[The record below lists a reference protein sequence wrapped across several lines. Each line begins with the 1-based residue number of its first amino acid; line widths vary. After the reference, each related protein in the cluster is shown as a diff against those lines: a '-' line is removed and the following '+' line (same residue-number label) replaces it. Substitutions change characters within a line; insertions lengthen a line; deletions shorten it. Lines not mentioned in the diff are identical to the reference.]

1 MRVMNIK
8 GTGSGITKI
17 RTKLI
22 LSQIFIALIPF
33 VLLGIV
39 GGLFSI
45 REARKNVT
53 QRTSQTVTQVSQT
66 LDTYMEDLEK
76 LVLTVSDE
84 IEVADLGHD
93 WESETLRVRGSMQSI
108 MGRYDEIAG
117 MLYAD
122 SGDRY
127 ISTGITRISRDSF
140 QKESWYKAALSNPD
154 KVHMISTVTG
164 RNIAT
169 DVGYSVDD
177 VFSIVK
183 AVKDKETG
191 KVEGVLLMDIGHS
204 IISSAITDSQ
214 LGGEGFVFVL
224 DEEDHMVYTPINP
237 VVYRIKPQWLTDE
250 DETLTVDIG
259 GGRYLIRYKT
269 SNKTGW
275 KTVSVKSYDEL
286 MGDFNRMIGIFAVIL
301 VATLILVQYLSIR
314 VSDNITRPIK
324 RLRDLMMQTEEGNL
338 SLRFESDSHDEIAD
352 LGMSFNHMIK
362 RIRELLDRVRQEE
375 DLKRKAELKIV
386 QEQFKP
392 HFLYNTLDTINWMAR
407 EHGAKDIVNLVDALT
422 NVFRISLSHGKD
434 YITIKEEINYISSYL
449 YVQKTRYED
458 KLLFEIDADEDCMQR
473 QVPKLILQ
481 PLVENAIYHGIKLKR
496 GTGHIGIS
504 VHRVDD
510 RICMTVEDDGKGMDE
525 NTRDSLRDLLKTGE
539 RTDDIK
545 VDDNQSFGLFYV
557 KERLQQ
563 RYRDSYS
570 VEVESTQDIGTRISI
585 YIPFFEEEN
594 MSI

>member
-8 GTGSGITKI
+8 RIGSGITKI

-22 LSQIFIALIPF
+22 LSEIFIALIPF
-33 VLLGIV
+33 ILVGIV
-39 GGLFSI
+39 GITFSV
-45 REARKNVT
+45 REARKNVA
-53 QRTSQTVTQVSQT
+53 QRSSQTVTQVSRT
-66 LDTYMEDLEK
+66 LDTYMEDLDK
-76 LVLTVSDE
+76 LVLTLADE
-84 IEVADLGHD
+84 IEAADLD
-93 WESETLRVRGSMQSI
+93 GSTDAKAAEVIRTMQNV

-117 MLYAD
+117 MLYAQD
-122 SGDRY
+122 DDDY
-127 ISTGITRISRDSF
+127 ISTGITRVSRDSF
-140 QKESWYKAALSNPD
+140 QKENWYKAALLDPD
-154 KVHMISTVTG
+154 KSHMISTVTG

-183 AVKDKETG
+183 AVKNRDTDRI
-191 KVEGVLLMDIGHS
+191 EGVLLVDIGHG
-204 IISSAITDSQ
+204 IISSAIRDSQ

-237 VVYRIKPQWLTDE
+237 VVYRINPKWLVNE
-250 DETLTVDIG
+250 DETIAVNVG
-259 GGRYLIRYKT
+259 NSRYLVRFKK
-269 SNKTGW
+269 SDMTGW
-275 KTVSVKSYDEL
+275 KTVSVTSYDEL
-286 MGDFNRMIGIFAVIL
+286 MGDYNRMMGIFAAIL
-301 VATLILVQYLSIR
+301 VATLILVQYLSVR

-324 RLRDLMMQTEEGNL
+324 KLRDLMRKTREGNL
-338 SLRFESDSHDEIAD
+338 SLRFESASRDEIND
-352 LGMSFNHMIK
+352 LGMSFNHMID
-362 RIRELLDRVRQEE
+362 RIQELLVRVRQEE

-407 EHGAKDIVNLVDALT
+407 EHGAKDIVSLVDALT

-458 KLLFEIDADEDCMQR
+458 KLLFEIDADEECEKH

-496 GTGHIGIS
+496 GTGHIHIL
-504 VHRVDD
+504 VKRADD
-510 RICMTVEDDGKGMDE
+510 MICMSVEDDGKGMDE
-525 NTRDSLRDLLKTGE
+525 NTRDSLRELLKTGE
-539 RTDDIK
+539 HTQEIK
-545 VDDNQSFGLFYV
+545 AEDKESFGLFYV

-563 RYRDSYS
+563 RYRDSYK
-570 VEVESTQDIGTRISI
+570 VEVESTEDIGTRISI
-585 YIPFFEEEN
+585 FIPFFEEEN
-594 MSI
+594 VIK

>member
-8 GTGSGITKI
+8 KTGYRITKI
-17 RTKLI
+17 RTRLI

-33 VLLGIV
+33 VLVGIV
-39 GGLFSI
+39 GIMVSI

-66 LDTYMEDLEK
+66 LDTYLEDLDK

-84 IEVADLGHD
+84 IVDADLEGN
-93 WESETLRVRGSMQSI
+93 SEEETGRVIRTMQNI

-122 SGDRY
+122 SNDGY
-127 ISTGITRISRDSF
+127 ISTGMTRVSRDSF
-140 QKESWYKAALSNPD
+140 QKENWYKAALEDTD
-154 KVHMISTVTG
+154 KSHMISTVTG

-183 AVKDKETG
+183 AVKDRESGRVK
-191 KVEGVLLMDIGHS
+191 GVLLMDIGHS
-204 IISSAITDSQ
+204 IISSAIRDSQ

-224 DEEDHMVYTPINP
+224 DDENHMVYTPINS
-237 VVYRIKPQWLTDE
+237 VVYRIRPQWLTNE

-259 GGRYLIRYKT
+259 NGRYLVRFKK
-269 SNKTGW
+269 SDMTGW
-275 KTVSVKSYDEL
+275 KTVSVTSYDEL
-286 MGDFNRMIGIFAVIL
+286 MGDFNRMIGVYTAVL
-301 VATLILVQYLSIR
+301 LATLLLVQYLSLR

-324 RLRDLMMQTEEGNL
+324 RLRDLMINTEEGNL
-338 SLRFESDSHDEIAD
+338 SLRFESDSHDEISD
-352 LGMSFNHMIK
+352 LGMSFNHMIE
-362 RIRELLDRVRQEE
+362 RIQELLDRVRLEE
-375 DLKRKAELKIV
+375 DQKRKAELKIV

-407 EHGAKDIVNLVDALT
+407 EHGAKDIVSLVDALT
-422 NVFRISLSHGKD
+422 NVFRISLSHGKEN
-434 YITIKEEINYISSYL
+434 ITIKEEINYISSYL

-458 KLLFEIDADEDCMQR
+458 KLLFEIDADDDCMQTK
-473 QVPKLILQ
+473 VPKLILQ

-496 GTGHIGIS
+496 GTGHINIS
-504 VHRVDD
+504 VHRIEDC
-510 RICMTVEDDGKGMDE
+510 ICMSVADDGKGMDE
-525 NTRDSLRDLLKTGE
+525 STRDSLRDLLKTGE
-539 RTDDIK
+539 RSEE
-545 VDDNQSFGLFYV
+545 VSADDNQSFGLFYV

-563 RYRDSYS
+563 RYGNDYR

-585 YIPFFEEEN
+585 YIPGAEEN
-594 MSI
+594 I

>member
-1 MRVMNIK
+1 MNVKRI
-8 GTGSGITKI
+8 GSGITKI

-33 VLLGIV
+33 ILVGIV
-39 GGLFSI
+39 GITFSV
-45 REARKNVT
+45 REARKNVA
-53 QRTSQTVTQVSQT
+53 QRSSQTVTQVSRT
-66 LDTYMEDLEK
+66 LDTYMEDLDK
-76 LVLTVSDE
+76 LVLTLADE
-84 IEVADLGHD
+84 IEAADLD
-93 WESETLRVRGSMQSI
+93 GSTDTKAAEVIRTMQNV

-117 MLYAD
+117 MLYAED
-122 SGDRY
+122 NDDY
-127 ISTGITRISRDSF
+127 ISTGITRVSRDSF
-140 QKESWYKAALSNPD
+140 QKESWYKAALLDPD
-154 KVHMISTVTG
+154 KSHMISTVTG

-183 AVKDKETG
+183 AVKNRDTDRI
-191 KVEGVLLMDIGHS
+191 EGVLLVDIGHS
-204 IISSAITDSQ
+204 IISSAIRDSQ

-237 VVYRIKPQWLTDE
+237 VVYRINPKWLVNE
-250 DETLTVDIG
+250 DETIAVDLG
-259 GGRYLIRYKT
+259 NSRYLVRFKK
-269 SNKTGW
+269 SDMTGW
-275 KTVSVKSYDEL
+275 KTVSVTSYDEL
-286 MGDFNRMIGIFAVIL
+286 MGDYNRMMGIFAAIL
-301 VATLILVQYLSIR
+301 VATLILVQYLSVR

-324 RLRDLMMQTEEGNL
+324 KLRDLMRKTREGNL
-338 SLRFESDSHDEIAD
+338 SLRFESDSRDEIND
-352 LGMSFNHMIK
+352 LGKSFNHMID
-362 RIRELLDRVRQEE
+362 RIQELLVRVRQEE

-407 EHGAKDIVNLVDALT
+407 EHGAKDIVSLVDALT

-458 KLLFEIDADEDCMQR
+458 KLLFEIDTDEECEKH

-496 GTGHIGIS
+496 GTGHIHIS
-504 VHRVDD
+504 VKRADD
-510 RICMTVEDDGKGMDE
+510 MICMSVEDDGKGMDE
-525 NTRDSLRDLLKTGE
+525 NTRDSLRELLKTGE
-539 RTDDIK
+539 HTQEIK
-545 VDDNQSFGLFYV
+545 AEDKESFGLFYV

-563 RYRDSYS
+563 RYRDSYK
-570 VEVESTQDIGTRISI
+570 VEVESTEDIGTRISI
-585 YIPFFEEEN
+585 FIPFFEEEN
-594 MSI
+594 VIK

>member
-1 MRVMNIK
+1 MNK
-8 GTGSGITKI
+8 LQTGSGITKI

-39 GGLFSI
+39 GVLFSI

-53 QRTSQTVTQVSQT
+53 QRTSQTVIQVSQT
-66 LDTYMEDLEK
+66 LDTYMEDLDK

-84 IEVADLGHD
+84 IAAADLGDD
-93 WESETLRVRGSMQSI
+93 WDQEAMIVSRSMQNI

-122 SGDRY
+122 SNDRY

-140 QKESWYKAALSNPD
+140 QKENWYKVALSDPD
-154 KVHMISTVTG
+154 KSHKISTVTG
-164 RNIAT
+164 RNITT

-191 KVEGVLLMDIGHS
+191 EARGVLLMDIGHS
-204 IISSAITDSQ
+204 IISSAIRESQ
-214 LGGEGFVFVL
+214 QGGEGFVFVL
-224 DEEDHMVYTPINP
+224 DEEDHMVYTPINQ
-237 VVYRIKPQWLTDE
+237 VVYRIRPEWLTDE
-250 DETLTVDIG
+250 DETMTVDID
-259 GGRYLIRYKT
+259 GGRYLIRYKE
-269 SNKTGW
+269 SEKTGW
-275 KTVSVKSYDEL
+275 KTVSVTSYDEL
-286 MGDFNRMIGIFAVIL
+286 MGDYNRMIGVFAVIL
-301 VATLILVQYLSIR
+301 VATLLLVQYLSIR

-324 RLRDLMMQTEEGNL
+324 HLRNLMMQTEEGNL
-338 SLRFESDSHDEIAD
+338 SLRFESNSRDEIAD
-352 LGMSFNHMIK
+352 LGMSFNHMIVK
-362 RIRELLDRVRQEE
+362 IRELLDRVRHEE

-407 EHGAKDIVNLVDALT
+407 EHGAKDIVSLVDALT

-434 YITIKEEINYISSYL
+434 YITIREEINYISSYL

-496 GTGHIGIS
+496 GTGHINIS
-504 VHRVDD
+504 VHRIDD
-510 RICMTVEDDGKGMDE
+510 RICMSVEDDGKGMDE

-539 RTDDIK
+539 RTDDVK

-563 RYRDSYS
+563 RYRDNYS

-585 YIPFFEEEN
+585 YIPFFEEETGV
-594 MSI
+594 I

>member
-1 MRVMNIK
+1 MNMLR
-8 GTGSGITKI
+8 TGAGITKI

-33 VLLGIV
+33 ILVGIV
-39 GGLFSI
+39 GITFSAG
-45 REARKNVT
+45 EARKNIT
-53 QRTSQTVTQVSQT
+53 QRSSQTVTQVSRT
-66 LDTYMEDLEK
+66 LDTYMEDLDK
-76 LVLTVSDE
+76 LVLTLSDE
-84 IEVADLGHD
+84 IAAADIKGGGD
-93 WESETLRVRGSMQSI
+93 VKAGEIIKTMQNV

-122 SGDRY
+122 SGDAY

-140 QKESWYKAALSNPD
+140 QKESWYKAALLDPD
-154 KVHMISTVTG
+154 SSHMISTVTG

-183 AVKDKETG
+183 AVKDKDSDE
-191 KVEGVLLMDIGHS
+191 VEGVLLVDIGHS
-204 IISSAITDSQ
+204 IISSAIRDSQ

-237 VVYRIKPQWLTDE
+237 VVYRIDPKWLTDE
-250 DETLTVDIG
+250 NETISVGIG
-259 GGRYLIRYKT
+259 NSRYLVRFKR
-269 SNKTGW
+269 SDMTGW
-275 KTVSVKSYDEL
+275 KTVSVTSYDEL
-286 MGDFNRMIGIFAVIL
+286 MGDYNRMMWVFGGIL
-301 VATLILVQYLSIR
+301 VATLFLVQYLSLR

-324 RLRDLMMQTEEGNL
+324 HLRDLMRKTREGNL
-338 SLRFESDSHDEIAD
+338 SLRFESNSRDEIYD
-352 LGMSFNHMIK
+352 LGMSFNHMIE
-362 RIRELLDRVRQEE
+362 RIQELLDRVRQEE

-407 EHGAKDIVNLVDALT
+407 EHGAKDIVSLVDALT

-458 KLLFEIDADEDCMQR
+458 KLLFEIDSDEDCEKH

-496 GTGHIGIS
+496 GTGHINIS
-504 VHRVDD
+504 VHRIEDS
-510 RICMTVEDDGKGMDE
+510 ICMTVEDDGKGMDE
-525 NTRDSLRDLLKTGE
+525 HTRDSLRELLKTGTGSTE
-539 RTDDIK
+539 IKADDK
-545 VDDNQSFGLFYV
+545 ESFGLFYV

-563 RYRDSYS
+563 RYHDDYR
-570 VEVESTQDIGTRISI
+570 VEVESTEDIGTRISI
-585 YIPFFEEEN
+585 YIPYIEEEN
-594 MSI
+594 GIR

>member
-122 SGDRY
+122 SEDRY

-140 QKESWYKAALSNPD
+140 QKESWYKAALSDPD

-237 VVYRIKPQWLTDE
+237 VVYRI
-250 DETLTVDIG
+250 
-259 GGRYLIRYKT
+259 
-269 SNKTGW
+269 
-275 KTVSVKSYDEL
+275 
-286 MGDFNRMIGIFAVIL
+286 
-301 VATLILVQYLSIR
+301 
-314 VSDNITRPIK
+314 
-324 RLRDLMMQTEEGNL
+324 
-338 SLRFESDSHDEIAD
+338 
-352 LGMSFNHMIK
+352 
-362 RIRELLDRVRQEE
+362 
-375 DLKRKAELKIV
+375 
-386 QEQFKP
+386 
-392 HFLYNTLDTINWMAR
+392 
-407 EHGAKDIVNLVDALT
+407 
-422 NVFRISLSHGKD
+422 
-434 YITIKEEINYISSYL
+434 
-449 YVQKTRYED
+449 
-458 KLLFEIDADEDCMQR
+458 
-473 QVPKLILQ
+473 
-481 PLVENAIYHGIKLKR
+481 
-496 GTGHIGIS
+496 
-504 VHRVDD
+504 
-510 RICMTVEDDGKGMDE
+510 
-525 NTRDSLRDLLKTGE
+525 
-539 RTDDIK
+539 
-545 VDDNQSFGLFYV
+545 
-557 KERLQQ
+557 
-563 RYRDSYS
+563 
-570 VEVESTQDIGTRISI
+570 
-585 YIPFFEEEN
+585 
-594 MSI
+594 

>member
-1 MRVMNIK
+1 MNVKRI
-8 GTGSGITKI
+8 GSGITKI

-33 VLLGIV
+33 ILVGIV
-39 GGLFSI
+39 GITFSV
-45 REARKNVT
+45 REARKNVA
-53 QRTSQTVTQVSQT
+53 QRSSQTVTQVSRT
-66 LDTYMEDLEK
+66 LDTYMEDLDK
-76 LVLTVSDE
+76 LVLTLADE
-84 IEVADLGHD
+84 IEAADLD
-93 WESETLRVRGSMQSI
+93 GSTDTKAAEVIRTMQNV

-117 MLYAD
+117 MLYAED
-122 SGDRY
+122 NDDY
-127 ISTGITRISRDSF
+127 ISTGITRVSRDSF
-140 QKESWYKAALSNPD
+140 QKESWYKAALLDPD
-154 KVHMISTVTG
+154 KSHMISTVTG

-183 AVKDKETG
+183 AVKNRDTDRI
-191 KVEGVLLMDIGHS
+191 EGVLLVDIGHS
-204 IISSAITDSQ
+204 IISSAIRDSQ

-237 VVYRIKPQWLTDE
+237 VVYRINPKWLVNE
-250 DETLTVDIG
+250 DETIAVDLG
-259 GGRYLIRYKT
+259 NSRYLVRFKK
-269 SNKTGW
+269 SDMTGW
-275 KTVSVKSYDEL
+275 KTVSVTSYDEL
-286 MGDFNRMIGIFAVIL
+286 MGDYNRMMGIFAAIL
-301 VATLILVQYLSIR
+301 VATLILVQYLSVR

-324 RLRDLMMQTEEGNL
+324 KLRDLMRKTREGNL
-338 SLRFESDSHDEIAD
+338 SLRFESESRDEIND
-352 LGMSFNHMIK
+352 LGKSFNHMID
-362 RIRELLDRVRQEE
+362 RIQELLVRVRQEE

-407 EHGAKDIVNLVDALT
+407 EHGAKDIVSLVDALT

-458 KLLFEIDADEDCMQR
+458 KLLFEIDTDEECEKH

-496 GTGHIGIS
+496 GTGHIHIS
-504 VHRVDD
+504 VKRADD
-510 RICMTVEDDGKGMDE
+510 MICMSVEDDGKGMDE
-525 NTRDSLRDLLKTGE
+525 NTRDSLRELLKTGE
-539 RTDDIK
+539 HTQEIK
-545 VDDNQSFGLFYV
+545 AEDKESFGLFYV

-563 RYRDSYS
+563 RYRDSYK
-570 VEVESTQDIGTRISI
+570 VEVESTEDIGTRISI
-585 YIPFFEEEN
+585 FIPFFEEEN
-594 MSI
+594 VIK